1 MKIIEKYTTLNPY
14 YNNNVRQADSRYTDF
29 QRRGPLGLVLHSV
42 GCPQPSGAVW
52 AKKYNDPAKSVA
64 VHAFIDA
71 NTGEVYQTLP
81 WNYRCAHVGGS
92 ANNTHCGIEMGES
105 SAITY
110 THGDRFIIKD
120 KAKALEQCKT
130 AYAAAVELFAYLCRM
145 YDLDPLKKGVIIS
158 HNEARLT
165 GVGKDHTD
173 PEHYW
178 TQLGVGYT
186 MDGFRQHVKD
196 AMSST
201 ATPGIVKDTDTATAK
216 TSNQNIRWLSR
227 GMNGNDVITLQG
239 ALNAHG
245 FNCGKADG
253 DFGAKTEKAL
263 KEFQTKY
270 NLGADGIAGN
280 GTWGKLL
287 GA

>member
-1 MKIIEKYTTLNPY
+1 MKLFEKFTTLNPY
-14 YNNNVRQADSRYTDF
+14 YTNNVRQVDSRYTEF

-42 GCPQPSGAVW
+42 GCPQPSGTVW
-52 AKKYNDPAKSVA
+52 AKKYNDPAKTVA

-71 NTGEVYQTLP
+71 NTGDVYQTLP

-110 THGDRFIIKD
+110 THGDKFIVKD
-120 KAKALEQCKT
+120 EEKALAHCKT
-130 AYAAAVELFAYLCRM
+130 AYAAAVELFAYLCRT
-145 YDLDPLKKGVIIS
+145 YKLDPLKKGVIIS

-178 TQLGVGYT
+178 KGLGIGYT
-186 MDGFRQHVKD
+186 MAGFRKDVKA
-196 AMSST
+196 AMS
-201 ATPGIVKDTDTATAK
+201 GVKVEPTTQPAAPVVEK
-216 TSNQNIRWLSR
+216 RSPQNVRWLSR
-227 GMNGNDVITLQG
+227 GMSGDDVITLQG
-239 ALNAHG
+239 ALTARG
-245 FNCGKADG
+245 FDCGRADG
-253 DFGAKTEKAL
+253 TFGEKTEAAL
-263 KEFQTKY
+263 KKFQTRY
-270 NLGADGIAGN
+270 SLGADGIAGN

-287 GA
+287 GK